1 MFNFG
6 KAKKLI
12 VWGILGSIIA
22 WGGLVAAAAPTQ
34 AGDINASG
42 LIELTNQAR
51 AESGLKPLTPNHKL
65 TQAAY
70 RKANDMLQHSYFA
83 HTNPEGKPF
92 YQWIEEEGYNYLYAG
107 ENLAIDFS
115 TNEGVTAAW
124 LASPSHRANI
134 VNEHYTEIGI
144 VALRGQWQGRETTV
158 VVQYFGAILQDSPT
172 VLGQALNSLAKSLR
186 LRQDNLGNLAADV
199 VLLPSLAGRKY
210 FDIIA
215 KTDQNVGLAFS
226 NPTAASI
233 AQSPITKVA
242 QGTTFRTLLQSQAS
256 CCQNDT
262 VFAVTAENNGA
273 RLTTPISYPPLVA
286 VFSKLSS
293 EVWLLPSTPTDL
305 NLNLMLGALAMLLL
319 LAAYNKQI
327 KTYLAHATDR

>member
-12 VWGILGSIIA
+12 SWGILGSLIA
-22 WGGLVAAAAPTQ
+22 WGGLVVAAAPTQ
-34 AGDINASG
+34 ASDINASG
-42 LIELTNQAR
+42 LIDLTNQAR
-51 AESGLKPLTPNHKL
+51 IETGLKPLTPNHKL

-70 RKANDMLQHSYFA
+70 RKAYDMLQNGYFA

-92 YQWIEEEGYNYLYAG
+92 YQWVEEEGYNYLYAG
-107 ENLAIDFS
+107 ENLAIDFN

-134 VNEHYTEIGI
+134 INEHYTEIGI
-144 VALRGQWQGRETTV
+144 VALRGQWQGHETTV
-158 VVQYFGAILQDSPT
+158 VVQSFGTVLQDSPT

-186 LRQDNLGNLAADV
+186 LRQDNFGNLATDV
-199 VLLPSLAGRKY
+199 ILLPSLAGRQY

-215 KTDQNVGLAFS
+215 KTDRHVGLAFS

-242 QGTTFRTLLQSQAS
+242 QGAIFRTLLQSEAS
-256 CCQNDT
+256 CCQNDA
-262 VFAVTAENNGA
+262 VFAVTAESDNT
-273 RLTTPISYPPLVA
+273 RLTTPISFPPLKE
-286 VFSKLSS
+286 VFTKISNDA
-293 EVWLLPSTPTDL
+293 WLLPPRPTDL
-305 NLNLMLGALAMLLL
+305 NFNLLLGSLAVLLL
-319 LAAYNKQI
+319 LAAYKKEI
-327 KTYLAHATDR
+327 KMITR